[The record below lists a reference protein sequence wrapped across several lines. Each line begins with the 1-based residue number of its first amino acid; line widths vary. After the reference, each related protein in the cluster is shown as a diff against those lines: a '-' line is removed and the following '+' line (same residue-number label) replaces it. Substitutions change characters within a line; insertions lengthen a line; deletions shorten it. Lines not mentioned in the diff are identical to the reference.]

1 MNKLS
6 HIVNIIV
13 VLGISI
19 ELVLILF
26 GKLSADQLLISSAV
40 SGLVILVSVKL
51 LKDTLIKL
59 FGLTEEQKEVIKN
72 EINVMDEIEAH
83 VAWKLAL
90 QNYLD
95 GKSKSELN
103 LDQIMRSDQCGLGKW
118 LNGPAQAYFGAN
130 NKGIA
135 TLNEQHSQL
144 HTAAGFV
151 VKKIQENDLVAAKKI
166 MDGELRKSFHEV
178 MHTLNVLN
186 TVLASKK

>member
-1 MNKLS
+1 MKKLS
-6 HIVNIIV
+6 FIINVIIV
-13 VLGISI
+13 FGISV

-59 FGLTEEQKEVIKN
+59 FGLTDDQREAVKN

-83 VAWKLAL
+83 IAWKLSL

-95 GKSKSELN
+95 GKSKFELS
-103 LDQIMRSDQCGLGKW
+103 LDQIMRDDRCGLGKW
-118 LNGPAQAYFGAN
+118 LNGPAQASFGAN
-130 NKGIA
+130 NKGIE
-135 TLNEQHSQL
+135 TLIEQHSRL

-151 VKKIQENDLVAAKKI
+151 VKKIRENDLDSARKI
-166 MDGELRKSFHEV
+166 MDGELKRTFHEL
-178 MHTLNVLN
+178 MRTLNVLN
-186 TVLASKK
+186 TVLATK